1 MARAHAAPQGKGNG
15 VRLLLGFFPLL
26 FSVSIL
32 AAQPEPER
40 LVRQLT
46 AEVLQELKSD
56 KTLQAGDK
64 AKAIALAEKKILP
77 HLDFEEATR
86 FVMGRS
92 WSRASPEQK
101 KRLVAEFRRLLIR
114 TYANAFHGY
123 SGQGMEV
130 LPVRM
135 HPEDTEVTVRNRYLR
150 PGAPPVMV
158 DYAMHKTPEG
168 WKIFD
173 VAVEGISLLMVY
185 RAEFAEALRR
195 ADIDHLIEGLAGKNA
210 PQTQA
215 R

>member
-1 MARAHAAPQGKGNG
+1 MRTLAF
-15 VRLLLGFFPLL
+15 LLLI
-26 FSVSIL
+26 FSASANSSL
-32 AAQPEPER
+32 PEPEA
-40 LVRQLT
+40 LVRKIT
-46 AEVLQELKSD
+46 SEVLHELKSD
-56 KTLQAGDK
+56 AELQAGDK

-77 HLDFEEATR
+77 HLDFMEATR

-92 WSRASPEQK
+92 WARASPEQRH
-101 KRLVAEFRRLLIR
+101 RLVAEFRRLLVR

-123 SGQGMEV
+123 GGQAMEV

-135 HPEDTEVTVRNRYLR
+135 HPQDTEVTVRNRYLR

-185 RAEFAEALRR
+185 RAEFSEQLRR
-195 ADIDHLIEGLAGKNA
+195 AGVDDLIQGLEEKNK
-210 PQTQA
+210 T

>member
-1 MARAHAAPQGKGNG
+1 M
-15 VRLLLGFFPLL
+15 RLAVFLLSLFFSTSGF
-26 FSVSIL
+26 S
-32 AAQPEPER
+32 APEPEA
-40 LVRQLT
+40 LVRKIT
-46 AEVLQELKSD
+46 AEVLAELKSD
-56 KTLQAGDK
+56 EALQAGDK
-64 AKAIALAEKKILP
+64 EKAIALAEKTILP

-86 FVMGRS
+86 FVMGRA
-92 WSRASPEQK
+92 WSRASAEQR

-114 TYANAFHGY
+114 TYANAFRGY
-123 SGQGMEV
+123 GGEGMEV

-158 DYAMHKTPEG
+158 DYAMHKTPQG

-195 ADIDHLIEGLAGKNA
+195 ADIDHLIQGLERKNEPA
-210 PQTQA
+210 PA
-215 R
+215 PR